1 MAGGRQRRYHAEMAG
16 NAARLRVAA
25 PLRFLLPVRHR
36 HGDVVVPVDGASSL
50 GHVVESLGVP
60 RTEIGELR
68 IGGRRAPP
76 NTRPRDG
83 DIVDVLPVS
92 RPQRITDPRFVL
104 DVHLG
109 TLARRMRLLGIDVA
123 YRNDAADVE
132 LVAQAAAEQRVVLT
146 QDRGLLRRRA
156 LTAGAYVRG
165 SRPDDQL
172 DDVLDRFDPP
182 LAPWSRC
189 LACNGNLEP
198 VAKQE
203 VQHLLEPGTRRTYGQ
218 FSRCRACGRPYW
230 RGAHAQRL
238 DAAVASATGRWD
250 RPPSL
255 GDALL

>member
-1 MAGGRQRRYHAEMAG
+1 
-16 NAARLRVAA
+16 
-25 PLRFLLPVRHR
+25 
-36 HGDVVVPVDGASSL
+36 
-50 GHVVESLGVP
+50 VP
-60 RTEIGELR
+60 RTEIGALR

-83 DIVDVLPVS
+83 DVVDVLPVS

-172 DDVLDRFDPP
+172 ADVLDRFDPP

-203 VQHLLEPGTRRTYGQ
+203 IQHLLEPGTRRTYGQ

-238 DAAVASATGRWD
+238 DAAVASALRAAGADNPRSAMFFSEGT
-250 RPPSL
+250 
-255 GDALL
+255 